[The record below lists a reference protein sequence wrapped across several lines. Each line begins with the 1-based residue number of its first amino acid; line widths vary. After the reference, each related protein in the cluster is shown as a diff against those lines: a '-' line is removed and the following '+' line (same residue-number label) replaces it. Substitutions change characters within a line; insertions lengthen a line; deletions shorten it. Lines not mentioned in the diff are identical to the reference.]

1 MTSLR
6 RHTHQHA
13 AFQQPAFQQPAHR
26 HAAQK
31 RSGTILI
38 AVLVCLAIASTI
50 TGAAIQSSL
59 RARHQMKVHW
69 QLEQTRTLLDAG
81 IRRTL
86 SLAAEDSNYEGESW
100 VVDDAL
106 ESFSEARVEIKP
118 LPTDNL
124 DETDVARFEV
134 IATIRNR
141 DLQPVQTKRS
151 QIVVTQRT
159 SSPAPS
165 RPSDDNSSPNEPS
178 DNS

>member
-1 MTSLR
+1 
-6 RHTHQHA
+6 
-13 AFQQPAFQQPAHR
+13 
-26 HAAQK
+26 
-31 RSGTILI
+31 
-38 AVLVCLAIASTI
+38 
-50 TGAAIQSSL
+50 
-59 RARHQMKVHW
+59 MKVHW

-106 ESFSEARVEIKP
+106 ESFSEARVEIKL
-118 LPTDNL
+118 LPTDSP
-124 DETDVARFEV
+124 DETDATQFEV

-159 SSPAPS
+159 SSAEPS
-165 RPSDDNSSPNEPS
+165 RASDDNSSPNEPS